1 MNASLA
7 IQILPKVQGDE
18 EVCRVVDEVIAYMQ
32 STGLHCF
39 VGPCETA
46 VEGDFDTIMEIAK
59 QCHLV
64 AIKAGAPSVSWS
76 LKISYRPE
84 GEVLTIDRHPSI
96 TSKLAPAVLI
106 AVLLAV
112 WPALFRSGS
121 GAQIHAAL
129 SHGCSN
135 RLCGGFPPALMTHAR
150 VSLSEAF
157 LGLGT
162 AVILSFVV
170 AFLMDQFRVVREA
183 VYPLLILTQTVPTV
197 AIAPLLVLWLGYGI
211 LPKVVLIVITCFF
224 PMTIGLLSGFASAD
238 PDFIHMMRA
247 MGASGWQ
254 IFRYVKLPSSAEQFF
269 SGLRIS
275 ASYSV
280 VGAVISEWLGGFEG
294 LGVYMMRVKKSYAFD
309 KMFAVIFLISI
320 ISLILI
326 KAVDLLKKKSMP
338 WTLIHSGEH

>member
-1 MNASLA
+1 MT
-7 IQILPKVQGDE
+7 
-18 EVCRVVDEVIAYMQ
+18 R
-32 STGLHCF
+32 
-39 VGPCETA
+39 
-46 VEGDFDTIMEIAK
+46 
-59 QCHLV
+59 
-64 AIKAGAPSVSWS
+64 
-76 LKISYRPE
+76 
-84 GEVLTIDRHPSI
+84 RHPSI

-112 WPALFRSGS
+112 WQL
-121 GAQIHAAL
+121 
-129 SHGCSN
+129 CSD
-135 RLCGGFPPALMTHAR
+135 LGVVPKFMLPSPTDVVTAFVEDFPALMTHAR

-224 PMTIGLLSGFASAD
+224 PMTIGLLSCFASAD

-247 MGASGWQ
+247 MGASNWQ

>member
-1 MNASLA
+1 M
-7 IQILPKVQGDE
+7 V
-18 EVCRVVDEVIAYMQ
+18 
-32 STGLHCF
+32 
-39 VGPCETA
+39 
-46 VEGDFDTIMEIAK
+46 
-59 QCHLV
+59 
-64 AIKAGAPSVSWS
+64 
-76 LKISYRPE
+76 
-84 GEVLTIDRHPSI
+84 
-96 TSKLAPAVLI
+96 
-106 AVLLAV
+106 
-112 WPALFRSGS
+112 
-121 GAQIHAAL
+121 
-129 SHGCSN
+129 
-135 RLCGGFPPALMTHAR
+135 
-150 VSLSEAF
+150 
-157 LGLGT
+157 
-162 AVILSFVV
+162 LSFAV

-183 VYPLLILTQTVPTV
+183 VYPLLILTQTIPTV

-247 MGASGWQ
+247 MGASKWQ
-254 IFRYVKLPSSAEQFF
+254 IFRHVKLPSSAEQFF

-326 KAVDLLKKKSMP
+326 KAVDLLGKKAMP
-338 WTLIHSGEH
+338 WTSVHSSEH

>member
-1 MNASLA
+1 M
-7 IQILPKVQGDE
+7 
-18 EVCRVVDEVIAYMQ
+18 
-32 STGLHCF
+32 
-39 VGPCETA
+39 
-46 VEGDFDTIMEIAK
+46 
-59 QCHLV
+59 
-64 AIKAGAPSVSWS
+64 
-76 LKISYRPE
+76 
-84 GEVLTIDRHPSI
+84 
-96 TSKLAPAVLI
+96 
-106 AVLLAV
+106 
-112 WPALFRSGS
+112 
-121 GAQIHAAL
+121 
-129 SHGCSN
+129 
-135 RLCGGFPPALMTHAR
+135 
-150 VSLSEAF
+150 
-157 LGLGT
+157 
-162 AVILSFVV
+162 
-170 AFLMDQFRVVREA
+170 
-183 VYPLLILTQTVPTV
+183 

-247 MGASGWQ
+247 MGASNWQ

-309 KMFAVIFLISI
+309 KMFAVIFLISV

-338 WTLIHSGEH
+338 WNLIHSGEH

>member
-1 MNASLA
+1 MT
-7 IQILPKVQGDE
+7 
-18 EVCRVVDEVIAYMQ
+18 R
-32 STGLHCF
+32 
-39 VGPCETA
+39 
-46 VEGDFDTIMEIAK
+46 
-59 QCHLV
+59 
-64 AIKAGAPSVSWS
+64 
-76 LKISYRPE
+76 
-84 GEVLTIDRHPSI
+84 RHPSI

-112 WPALFRSGS
+112 WQL
-121 GAQIHAAL
+121 
-129 SHGCSN
+129 CSD
-135 RLCGGFPPALMTHAR
+135 LGVVPKFMLPSPTDVVTAFVEDFPALMTHAR

-247 MGASGWQ
+247 MGASNWQ

-338 WTLIHSGEH
+338 WTLIRSGEH

>member
-1 MNASLA
+1 MT
-7 IQILPKVQGDE
+7 
-18 EVCRVVDEVIAYMQ
+18 R
-32 STGLHCF
+32 
-39 VGPCETA
+39 
-46 VEGDFDTIMEIAK
+46 
-59 QCHLV
+59 
-64 AIKAGAPSVSWS
+64 
-76 LKISYRPE
+76 
-84 GEVLTIDRHPSI
+84 RHPSI

-112 WPALFRSGS
+112 WQL
-121 GAQIHAAL
+121 
-129 SHGCSN
+129 CSD
-135 RLCGGFPPALMTHAR
+135 LGVVPKFMLPSPTDVVTAFVEDCPALMSHAR
-150 VSLSEAF
+150 FSLSEAF

-247 MGASGWQ
+247 MGASNWQ

-280 VGAVISEWLGGFEG
+280 VGAVI
-294 LGVYMMRVKKSYAFD
+294 YMMRVKKSYAFD